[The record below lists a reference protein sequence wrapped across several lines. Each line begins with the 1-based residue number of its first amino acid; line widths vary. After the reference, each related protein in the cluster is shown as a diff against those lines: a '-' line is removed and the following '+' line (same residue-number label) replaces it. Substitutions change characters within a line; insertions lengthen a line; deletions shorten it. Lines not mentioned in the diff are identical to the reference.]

1 MSLGT
6 TKELKKSALL
16 SLIVCYQI
24 LVLGYQGDNTIR
36 EELEM
41 KSETFDSENKE
52 KSAHSW
58 RNSHRDAHFH
68 SNALIVFEEDA
79 EFSKEP

>member
-1 MSLGT
+1 MSLGA

-16 SLIVCYQI
+16 SLIMCYQI

-52 KSAHSW
+52 KV
-58 RNSHRDAHFH
+58 
-68 SNALIVFEEDA
+68 LIVEETA
-79 EFSKEP
+79 IETLTSTAMHS